1 MAASLANTD
10 LVNFFSSA
18 FLTCQQG
25 VMLQTKPNLTE
36 KPIQW
41 NALRSV
47 MCDLEEVC
55 QETLLLIDVGEWAVQ
70 DGRTPERAPGSPV
83 LDCVP

>member
-10 LVNFFSSA
+10 LLNFFSSA

-25 VMLQTKPNLTE
+25 VMSQTMPHLTE
-36 KPIQW
+36 TPIEW
-41 NALRSV
+41 HTSRSV
-47 MCDLEEVC
+47 VCDIEEVC
-55 QETLLLIDVGEWAVQ
+55 QEALLLIDVGAWAVQ
-70 DGRTPERAPGSPV
+70 DGRTPERAPGSPA